1 MIQNTYEQMPSQMAL
16 SQPETLTQPLK
27 MAAATLLFI
36 AASAM
41 IFAGIWE
48 LFLIIEFFT
57 GTHSYVSHQWGHR
70 SAFVDSDG
78 VAASTVRL
86 LGFLFFAIA
95 ILTCVGVLTFGGN
108 QSNRKESQGRDFTGH
123 TSQPAH
129 RQIPL
134 EGGHHQH
141 ALAQHALVSSIDEPQ
156 QQYRYSM

>member
-41 IFAGIWE
+41 TFAGIWE
-48 LFLIIEFFT
+48 LFLIIEYFT
-57 GTHSYVSHQWGHR
+57 GTSSYVSDHWGHH

-95 ILTCVGVLTFGGN
+95 ILTCVGILTFGGN
-108 QSNRKESQGRDFTGH
+108 NNSRKESDRAGVTGG

-141 ALAQHALVSSIDEPQ
+141 ALVSSIDEPQ